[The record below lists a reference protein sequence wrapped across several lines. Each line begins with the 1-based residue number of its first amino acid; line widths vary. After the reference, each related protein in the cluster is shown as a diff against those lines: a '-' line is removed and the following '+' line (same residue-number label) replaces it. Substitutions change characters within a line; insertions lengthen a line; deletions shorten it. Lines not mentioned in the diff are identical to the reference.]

1 MNRKDLDLK
10 LKELVLILL
19 DLRNNNYSL
28 HFSDHIMDKGS
39 KGFFRHHKNLLK
51 YRGVTVKKDKTTS
64 YRSISALIK

>member
-28 HFSDHIMDKGS
+28 HFSDDIMDKGS
-39 KGFFRHHKNLLK
+39 KGFFRLHKNLLN

-64 YRSISALIK
+64 YMSISALLK